1 MMMNN
6 NFSSIIQTFM
16 MNEMNLVINRDSNI
30 EPNKLEYVEALIS
43 KVDGTF
49 EEELLQYFD
58 KALQLAVE
66 IGESNVDKFQ
76 IKIYL
81 WIKNHIDSNINI
93 SEVIRYFEEVE
104 QDGYVSIGEGNII
117 YKKGTDLKSFAREN
131 LESML
136 EQERFVDKLL
146 DKDSLIE
153 YWMNGTSKE
162 EVIRGLVQGIEV
174 EEILD
179 FNSQFIIEN
188 EYGEEYIYAEIDC

>member
-1 MMMNN
+1 VIAVQLSNSKHFRVGNVKMMMNN

-49 EEELLQYFD
+49 EEELLQDFD
-58 KALQLAVE
+58 KTLQLAVE

-153 YWMNGTSKE
+153 
-162 EVIRGLVQGIEV
+162 
-174 EEILD
+174 D
-179 FNSQFIIEN
+179 
-188 EYGEEYIYAEIDC
+188 